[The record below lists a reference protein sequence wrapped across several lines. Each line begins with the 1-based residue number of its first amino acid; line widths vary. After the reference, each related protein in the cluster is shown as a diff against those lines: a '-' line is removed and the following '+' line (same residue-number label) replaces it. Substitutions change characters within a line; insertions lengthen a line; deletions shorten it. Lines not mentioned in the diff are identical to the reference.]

1 MAVTSEAGEERRD
14 GVREEFSY
22 SDAPTF
28 TDICKQFSEIFK
40 GGKDFKSVF
49 VEMLRIWKMAD
60 EKADKIEESF
70 EIFQESIF
78 IAAVF
83 EV

>member
-1 MAVTSEAGEERRD
+1 MAVSSEAGEERRD

-22 SDAPTF
+22 RDALTF
-28 TDICKQFSEIFK
+28 KDICKQFSESFR
-40 GGKDFKSVF
+40 GEDFKSVF
-49 VEMLRIWKMAD
+49 VEMLRICKMAD
-60 EKADKIEESF
+60 AKADKIEESF
-70 EIFQESIF
+70 EVFQESIF

>member
-1 MAVTSEAGEERRD
+1 MTL
-14 GVREEFSY
+14 
-22 SDAPTF
+22 PHL
-28 TDICKQFSEIFK
+28 QIFVNNLVK
-40 GGKDFKSVF
+40 SLGGKDFKSVF